1 MSHIETTMNGLQVSR
16 TRKRLRVSRMFGL
29 SLLALPL
36 FGASTWSSPTL
47 FFGPLLF
54 LTGVLLAVTGFC
66 GRLWC
71 LSYVA
76 GRKKRVL
83 VTAGPY
89 SLCRHPLYLFS
100 LIGGLGL
107 CLCTRTLSA
116 AVLFALAFAVYY
128 PRAIRGEEAFLS
140 DNFPDYEEYRRRVPR
155 FVPRW
160 SNFIA
165 GDGSVS
171 VCDFGREL
179 VPAAGFLL
187 LIGVFEM
194 LDSLHAANLL
204 PTWFLV
210 P

>member
-1 MSHIETTMNGLQVSR
+1 MSRIETMNGLQVSR

-29 SLLALPL
+29 SLLSLPL
-36 FGASTWSSPTL
+36 FGASAWSSSTL
-47 FFGPLLF
+47 FGPLLF
-54 LTGVLLAVTGFC
+54 LIGVLLAVTGFC

-76 GRKKRVL
+76 GRKKKVL

-100 LIGGLGL
+100 FVGGLGL
-107 CLCTRTLSA
+107 GLCTQTLSA
-116 AVLFALAFAVYY
+116 AVLFALGFALYY

-140 DNFPDYEEYRRRVPR
+140 DNFPDYKEYKRRVPR

-160 SNFIA
+160 SNFA
-165 GDGSVS
+165 EGDGKVS
-171 VCDFGREL
+171 VGDFGREI
-179 VPAAGFLL
+179 VPAGSFLL

-194 LDSLHAANLL
+194 LDSLHAADLL
-204 PTWFLV
+204 PTHFLI